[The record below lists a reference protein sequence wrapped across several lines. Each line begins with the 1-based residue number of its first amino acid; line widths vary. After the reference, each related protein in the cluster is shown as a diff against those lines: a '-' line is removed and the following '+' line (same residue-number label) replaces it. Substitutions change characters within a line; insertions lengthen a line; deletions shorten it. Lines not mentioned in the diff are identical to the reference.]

1 MKRTTRTT
9 PKNLILVCG
18 LLGVMVTSQALAA
31 DIRYKASGDYF
42 VTTNDTA
49 NANGWQWPYIPD
61 WEHTIRLNWGGEVGN
76 TVTLN
81 SLAPDV
87 LRFQFGVGES
97 GHLIINDGGSLTSS
111 GATGGSFVGNNGGS
125 NRFGRIT
132 VNAGGYLRA
141 MTAAMQVG
149 AGAMGIITN
158 DGGTVTVDSH
168 LWVGSGNVAG
178 VTGTIV
184 IKNGGVFN
192 VGSMIGLGTVNA
204 TAPSGNRG
212 FVYVQ
217 TNGVLN
223 LANIQAAASTNLDGS
238 ANSAYLGSIQPN
250 SRLDITGNGLV
261 TLPNDFTNVINNY
274 VAAGRITAYG
284 GLGTVA
290 VDLVVN
296 EFDVTN
302 TWITAIA
309 PFLPTNT
316 VWNPA
321 GNPSGTGKWNE
332 ATNWTSSVVPAD
344 VTKVTFNV
352 DGAIPCTVTNAAN
365 AKYVTMGDGGPGGT
379 LIITN
384 GGSLTCTADN
394 WSAIGYNS
402 NALMVVES
410 GGSASFGSHLWIGLN
425 TNSDAMLTMNGGTV
439 SVAGMFGL
447 GWSGG
452 KGTANINGGILN
464 LSQWQVTNSIQG
476 ASVLNVAGNGMVV
489 ITGNHVASI
498 TNFVSSGKITA
509 NGGTGTVGVDYGNLN
524 VGKTTLYVVGAYV
537 PPAQVIW
544 SPAGNPSSTGKW
556 SESANWN
563 TLMVP
568 TNVTKVIFNVEGAIP
583 CTVTNAA
590 FASQV
595 VMGDDG
601 PGGTLIVANGGSLTG
616 TGDWSAVGYES
627 NSVMVVESGA
637 SASFGNH
644 LWVGF
649 NPGAVGTLTLN
660 GGTVTVAGAFG
671 LGFNG
676 GQGFVNVNN
685 GGTLNLAQL
694 GTGRIQGAS
703 VLDIVGT
710 GKVVINGDATVS
722 VGAYV
727 SGGQITAS
735 GTANVLYSYD
745 AGTGKTTVTSG
756 AALPPPPRQSI
767 TGVTVSGGNVS
778 LTYETTAGYTYYI
791 EQTPT
796 LSPTAWTPVA
806 GSTNAASGVPVT
818 FDFPVGLNPMFYRT
832 VTH

>member
-1 MKRTTRTT
+1 MKRPTL
-9 PKNLILVCG
+9 KNSILVCA
-18 LLGVMVTSQALAA
+18 LLGLIVAGQVMAA

-42 VTTNDTA
+42 LTTNDTA
-49 NANGWQWPYIPD
+49 NVNGWQWSYVPD

-76 TVTLN
+76 TVTLG
-81 SLAPDV
+81 SVAPDV

-97 GHLIINDGGSLTSS
+97 GHLIINAGGSLTAS
-111 GATGGSFVGNNGGS
+111 GATGGSTVGNNGGS

-141 MTAAMQVG
+141 MTAAMKVG
-149 AGAMGIITN
+149 DAATGMITN
-158 DGGTVTVDSH
+158 NGGTVVVDSH
-168 LWVGSGNVAG
+168 LWVGCNNTAG
-178 VTGTIV
+178 VNGTIV

-192 VGSMIGLGTVNA
+192 VGSMLGLGTVNA
-204 TAPSGNRG
+204 TGPSGNKG

-217 TNGVLN
+217 TNGILN

-238 ANSAYLGSIQPN
+238 ANSAYLGSIQPG
-250 SRLDITGNGLV
+250 SLLDITANGLV
-261 TLPNDFTNVINNY
+261 TLPNNFTNVINNY

-284 GLGTVA
+284 GLGTVG

-309 PFLPTNT
+309 PFLPTDT

-321 GNPSGTGKWNE
+321 ANFPDTNGLWNV
-332 ATNWTSSVVPAD
+332 ASNWTSSVVPAD

-352 DGAIPCTVTNAAN
+352 PDAIPCTVTNAAT

-384 GGSLTCTADN
+384 GGSLACTAEN

-425 TNSDAMLTMNGGTV
+425 TN
-439 SVAGMFGL
+439 
-447 GWSGG
+447 G
-452 KGTANINGGILN
+452 KGTANINGGSLI
-464 LSQWQVTNSIQG
+464 LSQWQETNSIQG
-476 ASVLNVAGNGMVV
+476 DSLLNVAGNGVVV

-509 NGGTGTVGVDYGNLN
+509 NGGAGTLGVDYGNLN
-524 VGKTTLYVVGAYV
+524 AGKTTLYVVGAYV
-537 PPAQVIW
+537 PPTQVIW

-563 TLMVP
+563 ALMVP

-649 NPGAVGTLTLN
+649 NPGAVGTLILN

-671 LGFNG
+671 LGSSG
-676 GQGFVNVNN
+676 GQGLAQINN
-685 GGTLNLAQL
+685 GSTLNLAQL
-694 GTGRIQGAS
+694 GADRIQGAS

-710 GKVVINGDATVS
+710 GKVVVNGDATAS

-735 GTANVLYSYD
+735 GTTNVLYSYD
-745 AGTGKTTVTSG
+745 SGTGKTTITSG
-756 AALPPPPRQSI
+756 AALPPPPPQSV
-767 TGVTVSGGNVS
+767 TGVIVSGGNVS
-778 LTYETTAGYTYYI
+778 LTYETTAGYTYYV
-791 EQTPT
+791 ESTPS
-796 LSPTAWTPVA
+796 LSPAVWTPVV
-806 GSTNAASGVPVT
+806 GSTNPATGAPVT
-818 FDFPVGLNPMFYRT
+818 FIFPVGSGQMFYRT
-832 VTH
+832 VSP